1 MSEKKRASTKKA
13 PGSIIVK
20 AIQYSG
26 DGNELSNSRSWM
38 DFLCKETL
46 SIYPGK
52 DEWRQRLIYTLLK
65 WSERKDSLEIMQFCI
80 EYKIPYRTLK
90 EWIDKYPEV
99 QEAYKDVKLAVA
111 CHRRIGSMNK
121 KLDGA
126 YAYKDMHMY
135 DPEWHAINKYHSDM
149 KKDEEK
155 QAHTFIISDA
165 KPRIVS
171 KEEMSGNN
179 EENI

>member
-1 MSEKKRASTKKA
+1 MAKKDEISKTISKVLK
-13 PGSIIVK
+13 
-20 AIQYSG
+20 YSG
-26 DGNELSNSRSWM
+26 DAMELSNSRSWM
-38 DFLCKETL
+38 DFLSKETL

-65 WSERKDSLEIMQFCI
+65 WSEKKDSLEIMQFCI

-90 EWIDKYPEV
+90 EWVEKYPEV
-99 QEAYKDVKLAVA
+99 KEAYDDVKLALA
-111 CHRRIGSMNK
+111 CHRRIGSMTK

-126 YAYKDMHMY
+126 YAYKDMHIY

-149 KKDEEK
+149 KKEEEK
-155 QAHTFIISDA
+155 QSHTFIISDA

-171 KEEMSGNN
+171 KQEMANVDKESTVGEN
-179 EENI
+179 E